1 MEKSFEPQTFETKWY
16 AHWEA
21 SGCFK
26 PSGKGEPYTIML
38 PPPNV
43 TGTLH
48 MGHAFQHTLMD
59 ALVRYHRMKGYD
71 TLWQVGTDHAGIAT
85 EMVVSRNLAL
95 EGKGE
100 TRDSL
105 GREKFIE
112 KVWEW
117 KQESGDTITRQMRRM
132 GASGDW
138 SRQAFTMDP
147 GPSDAVLETFLRL
160 HAEGLIY
167 RGQRLVNWDPVLK
180 TAISDLEVVSEEE
193 DGKLWSIRYPLAGGA
208 SYEHVERDADG
219 NETLRETRDYLVVA
233 TTRPETMLGDTAAMV
248 HPDDERYA
256 HLVGKAVRLPLSERE
271 IPITADD
278 YVDRAFGT
286 GVVKVTP
293 AHDFN
298 DYAVG
303 QRHALPMINILTPD
317 AAINANAPEK
327 YRGLDRYA
335 ARKAVLADLEAL
347 GLLVEEKKHKL
358 QVPRGDRTGQ
368 VIEPYL
374 TDQWFVKMDA
384 LAARGLEL
392 VENGSVRFVPENWIN
407 TYRHWMGNIQ
417 DWCISRQLWWGH
429 RIPAWYDAAGKV
441 YVGRDEDDV
450 RAKHA
455 LAADVALTR
464 DSDVLETWFSSALW
478 SHSTLGW
485 PNPQAMAELGFAK
498 RLPTSVLVTGF
509 DIIFFW
515 VARMIM
521 MTDHFTG
528 EVPFKDVYI
537 TGLVRDKDGQ
547 KMSKSKG
554 NVLDPIDL
562 IDGISADALVAKR
575 TSGLMKPTDA
585 PKIEKA
591 TRKEFPEGIPA
602 FGADALRFTF
612 ASLATHG
619 RDIKFD
625 LQRCEGYKNFCNKLW
640 NAARFTLMNC
650 EGFSAKGA
658 PQPRTDAERWILHRL
673 QQTLRD
679 VEAGYADYRFDLAS
693 QALYEFAWNEYCD
706 WFVELAKPALWG
718 EDKTAA
724 DSTRHT
730 LLYVLENLL
739 RALHPL
745 TPFVTEEIW
754 HAVAPTLG
762 ITGNSISTQ
771 AYPAFDEA
779 MLNPA
784 AASDIEWLKAAVTQL
799 RSIRSQMGISPAKAV
814 PLLLQDGSA
823 ADRALLERHG
833 AALTF
838 LARLESIEWITG
850 EAPAS
855 AAALV
860 GSLKLLIPLEGLIDL
875 GAETARLDKEL
886 ARIGAEIAKCE
897 GKLANET
904 FVNGAPAA
912 VVAQERTRLVDWTAQ
927 RAALQSQRAKL
938 GG

>member
-1 MEKSFEPQTFETKWY
+1 MEKSFEPSTFETKWY
-16 AHWEA
+16 AHWE
-21 SGCFK
+21 STGCFK

-71 TLWQVGTDHAGIAT
+71 TLWQVGADHAGIAT

-105 GREKFIE
+105 GRDKFIE
-112 KVWEW
+112 KVWAW

-138 SRQAFTMDP
+138 SRERFTMDE
-147 GPSDAVLETFLRL
+147 GLSKAVVETFVRL
-160 HAEGLIY
+160 HEEGLIY

-193 DGKLWSIRYPLAGGA
+193 DGKLWSIRYPLA
-208 SYEHVERDADG
+208 DG
-219 NETLRETRDYLVVA
+219 SDLVVA
-233 TTRPETMLGDTAAMV
+233 TTRPETMLGDTALMV
-248 HPDDERYA
+248 HPEDERYT
-256 HLVGKAVRLPLSERE
+256 HLVGKKVKLPLSDRE
-271 IPITADD
+271 IPVIADD
-278 YVDRAFGT
+278 YVDREFGT

-303 QRHALPMINILTPD
+303 QRHGLPMINILTPD
-317 AAINANAPEK
+317 AAINDNAPEK

-335 ARKAVLADLEAL
+335 ARKAVLADLEAQ

-374 TDQWFVKMDA
+374 TDQWFVKMDT

-392 VENGSVRFVPENWIN
+392 VENGDVRFVPENWIN

-429 RIPAWYDAAGKV
+429 RIPAWYDAAGKA
-441 YVGRDEDDV
+441 YVGRDEAEA
-450 RAKHA
+450 RARNG
-455 LAADVALTR
+455 LGADVALTR

-485 PNPQAMAELGFAK
+485 PDAGDMEKYGYAK

-562 IDGISADALVAKR
+562 IDGISLDDLVAKR

-591 TRKEFPEGIPA
+591 TRKEFPDGIPA

-625 LQRCEGYKNFCNKLW
+625 LARCEGYKNFCNKLW
-640 NAARFTLMNC
+640 NAARFTLMNG
-650 EGFSAKGA
+650 EEFTVGGTSVPK
-658 PQPRTDAERWILHRL
+658 PTTDAERWILHRFNE
-673 QQTLRD
+673 TLRE
-679 VEAGYADYRFDLAS
+679 VEKAYADYRFDLAS
-693 QALYEFAWNEYCD
+693 QALYEFAWNEFCD
-706 WFVELAKPALWG
+706 WFLELAKPALHAG
-718 EDKTAA
+718 KGAAA

-730 LLYVLENLL
+730 LLFVLEGLL
-739 RALHPL
+739 RALHPVI
-745 TPFVTEEIW
+745 PFVTEEIW
-754 HAVAPTLG
+754 HSVAPKLG
-762 ITGNSISTQ
+762 ITADTISTQ
-771 AYPAFDEA
+771 SWPEVNPAFDA
-779 MLNPA
+779 PDA
-784 AASDIEWLKAAVTQL
+784 AADIEWLKAAVTQL
-799 RSIRSQMGISPAKAV
+799 RSIRSQMNIAPSKAV
-814 PLLLQDGSA
+814 PLLLQGGDA
-823 ADRALLERHG
+823 QDRARTDRHQ
-833 AALTF
+833 AALMF
-838 LARLESIEWITG
+838 LARLESIDWHEG

-855 AAALV
+855 AAAVV
-860 GSLKLLIPLEGLIDL
+860 GDLKLLIPLEGLIDL
-875 GAETARLDKEL
+875 DAERSRLDKEL
-886 ARIGAEIAKCE
+886 KRIAGEIAKCE
-897 GKLANET
+897 AKLGSDT
-904 FVNGAPAA
+904 FVQNAPAA
-912 VVAQERTRLVDWTAQ
+912 VVDTERNRLADWTRQHSGLQAQ
-927 RAALQSQRAKL
+927 RSKL
-938 GG
+938 G